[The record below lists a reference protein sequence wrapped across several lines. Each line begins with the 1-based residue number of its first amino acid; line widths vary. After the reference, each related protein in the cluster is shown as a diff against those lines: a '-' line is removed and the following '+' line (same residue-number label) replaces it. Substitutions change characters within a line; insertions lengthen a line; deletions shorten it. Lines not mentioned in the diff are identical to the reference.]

1 MKEIPRSL
9 PIGLARDA
17 GPYGAGG
24 FTLVS
29 AVFLTVVLV
38 ALGASLM
45 NISAVQQTTTA
56 QQLQSVRATYAARAG
71 LEWAIGKANAGICA
85 GTTSLAAG
93 TLQGQLAPFAVTITC
108 TSTDH
113 DVGTGTPRTYYTVDV
128 TATSGAY
135 GTPDFVLRRVQA
147 KVGG

>member
-1 MKEIPRSL
+1 MR
-9 PIGLARDA
+9 AR
-17 GPYGAGG
+17 G

-56 QQLQSVRATYAARAG
+56 QQLQSVRANYAARAG
-71 LEWAIGKANAGICA
+71 LEWAIGKVDAGICA

-93 TLQGQLAPFAVTITC
+93 TLGGQLAPFAVTITC

-113 DVGTGTPRTYYTVDV
+113 DLGTATATYYTVDV

-147 KVGG
+147 KVGA